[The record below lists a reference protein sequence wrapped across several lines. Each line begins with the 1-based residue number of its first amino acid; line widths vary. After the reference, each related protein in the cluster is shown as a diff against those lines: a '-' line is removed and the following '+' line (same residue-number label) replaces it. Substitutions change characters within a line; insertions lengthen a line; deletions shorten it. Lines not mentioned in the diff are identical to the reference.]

1 MSIANIMK
9 LPKIDLHCHLDGS
22 LSLQTVKELLNQDIQ
37 LESLQVAEDC
47 RSLPE
52 YLEKFNLPLQCLQS
66 AKGLELAAYRFIEE
80 VAKEH
85 VVYVEV
91 RFAPM
96 LSVHEHLSCKQVIEA
111 VLLGI
116 EKGKQEF
123 GVSGNVIVCAMRHH
137 SEEQN
142 LAMIKTARE
151 FFGHGV
157 CALDLAGNEVAFPMK
172 EFRTIFQQAKRWDL
186 PFTIHAGECGS
197 VENIKEAIDCGAT
210 RIGHGIALHGHSD
223 VQEFCKNKQI
233 GIEMCPTS
241 NMQTKAVE
249 HIQDYPLE
257 EFLKNGLCVT
267 INTDNRTVSNTSIM
281 KEIEFVKKHCHQ
293 TDEDIV
299 KLMKNAVEVSFTTEV
314 EKQRLLNMF

>member
-1 MSIANIMK
+1 MSTPNLSK

-22 LSLQTVKELLNQDIQ
+22 LSLETVKELLNQEVQ
-37 LESLQVAEDC
+37 LESLQVADNC
-47 RSLPE
+47 RDLCE
-52 YLEKFNLPLQCLQS
+52 YLEKFDLPLQCLQS
-66 AKGLELAAYRFIEE
+66 ARGLELAAYRFIED

-85 VVYVEV
+85 MVYVEV

-96 LSVHEHLSCKQVIEA
+96 LSVHEHLTCKQVIEA
-111 VLLGI
+111 VLRGM
-116 EKGKQEF
+116 EKGKQKF

-137 SEEQN
+137 SEEKN
-142 LAMIKTARE
+142 IAMIKAAQE

-157 CALDLAGNEVAFPMK
+157 CALDLAGNEAAFPMK
-172 EFRTIFQQAKRWDL
+172 EFQNIFQYAKRMEL

-197 VENIKEAIDCGAT
+197 VENIKEAIDCGAA
-210 RIGHGIALHGHSD
+210 RIGHGIALRGHKD
-223 VQEFCKNKQI
+223 AQEFCKNRQI

-249 HIQDYPLE
+249 HIWEYPLE
-257 EFLKNGLCVT
+257 EFLNNGLCVA

-281 KEIEFVKKHCHQ
+281 NEIEFVKNHCHQ

-299 KLMKNAVEVSFTTEV
+299 RLMKNAVEMSFTTEE